1 MELRGE
7 VRAEDIILGAIRIE
21 TIFKAGECIHCLG
34 GSVSSKKRAGEKE
47 PAKKIEKN

>member
-21 TIFKAGECIHCLG
+21 TIFKAGDCIHCLG

-47 PAKKIEKN
+47 SAKKIEKK